1 KYDVEPI
8 FGHLKNVFGMR
19 RTHLRGKKKVETDI
33 GIAFM
38 MMNLSKYWNRR
49 WSKDQFSLF
58 KNKNRQKK
66 TVKQLKLRVGLIVFQ
81 YLRVSFF
88 PDTFCVKKFNH

>member
-1 KYDVEPI
+1 MGFHNLKEKAKGVLQSPEGRYIYSKRKYDVEPV

-38 MMNLSKYWNRR
+38 MVLNKYGQRR
-49 WSKDQFSLF
+49 WMKDHLLL
-58 KNKNRQKK
+58 
-66 TVKQLKLRVGLIVFQ
+66 LKI
-81 YLRVSFF
+81 
-88 PDTFCVKKFNH
+88 